1 MENIKFF
8 ENIDNNKRLTELKKI
23 LYKIESNDAFEIKRN
38 NYIYQIIDNMEKNSI
53 QWDNNCQINIKYIG
67 NIFFS
72 QITNS
77 ELTKESLD
85 LFFAMTYRFLIELYL
100 SIKNDLSMEF
110 EKIRNFANDEIE
122 NFYDE
127 AKIQIKYANIDMP
140 IRIFKD
146 LNNSEVIGN
155 LKDFKDL
162 SENIT
167 KKLDDLKNEYDEK
180 EKRVV
185 ELKNTLDKYETSFNF
200 VGLYDGFNKLWEDK
214 EKERKF
220 LSKILMVFGFI
231 VLLPFFVE
239 LYILNNIKDN
249 LAEMKELL
257 YFSIVPSI
265 SITLILIYYFKILLQ
280 NYKSIKLQIM
290 QLELRKTL
298 CQFIQSYVEYSTDV
312 KTSNEKNSLEKFEN
326 IIFSAIVSDDE
337 KLPSTFDGMEQ
348 INSLIKSI
356 KN

>member
-1 MENIKFF
+1 MEKIKFF
-8 ENIDNNKRLTELKKI
+8 ENTENIDKLTSFIKKLKQ
-23 LYKIESNDAFEIKRN
+23 IETDDEFEKTRND
-38 NYIYQIIDNMEKNSI
+38 YIYQIINSMKNKSFL
-53 QWDNNCQINIKYIG
+53 WDNYCQINIEFIGISYINYFELDLNKEQLD
-67 NIFFS
+67 NIFS
-72 QITNS
+72 IS
-77 ELTKESLD
+77 
-85 LFFAMTYRFLIELYL
+85 YRFLLELYL
-100 SIKNDLSMEF
+100 MTKNDLSFEF
-110 EKIRNFANDEIE
+110 ENIRRFANDKIS
-122 NFYDE
+122 NFTE
-127 AKIQIKYANIDMP
+127 KAQIQIKYANIDMP
-140 IRIFKD
+140 ISIFKK
-146 LNNSEVIGN
+146 LNNSDIIV
-155 LKDFKDL
+155 DL
-162 SENIT
+162 QNFQKISDDIT
-167 KKLDDLKNEYDEK
+167 KKIDDLKNEYDEK
-180 EKRVV
+180 EKRVI
-185 ELKNTLDKYETSFNF
+185 ELKNTLDKYKTSFNF
-200 VGLYDGFNKLWEDK
+200 VGLYDGFNKLWENK

-220 LSKILMVFGFI
+220 LSKILIAFGFI
-231 VLLPFFVE
+231 VLIPFFVE

-298 CQFIQSYVEYSTDV
+298 CQFIQSYVEYSSDI
-312 KTSNEKNSLEKFEN
+312 KTNNEKNSLEKFEN